1 MFRCIV
7 DFISSRRTRTAA
19 PVLWIVSRLAG
30 AALFG
35 IASAG
40 PSLAHD
46 ALPTAAQ
53 PNGWTYPF
61 ACCSG
66 YDCREVSKKAI
77 SERPEGYV
85 ILGTGEVLPYT
96 DTRVKNSP
104 DGEFHWCSVAGA
116 NNGRTICL
124 FVPPRGY

>member
-1 MFRCIV
+1 MFRYIV
-7 DFISSRRTRTAA
+7 DFVSSRRTRTVVPAR
-19 PVLWIVSRLAG
+19 WIVSRLAG
-30 AALFG
+30 VVLLG
-35 IASAG
+35 IAWAG
-40 PSLAHD
+40 PGLAHD
-46 ALPTAAQ
+46 AMPTAAQ

-85 ILGTGEVLPYT
+85 ILGTGEVLSYT

-104 DGEFHWCSVAGA
+104 DGAFHWCSVAGA

>member
-1 MFRCIV
+1 MFRNLKDLISPRRAAIV
-7 DFISSRRTRTAA
+7 ASWTA
-19 PVLWIVSRLAG
+19 WRLAG
-30 AALFG
+30 LALLG
-35 IASAG
+35 IVPAG
-40 PSLAHD
+40 PGLAHD
-46 ALPTAAQ
+46 AMPSAAQ
-53 PNGWTYPF
+53 PRGWSYPF

-85 ILGTGEVLPYT
+85 ILGTGEVLAYT
-96 DTRVKNSP
+96 DARVKNSP
-104 DGEFHWCSVAGA
+104 DGAFHWCSVAGA

>member
-1 MFRCIV
+1 MFRYFV
-7 DFISSRRTRTAA
+7 DFVSPRRTWTVA
-19 PVLWIVSRLAG
+19 PARWIVSRLAG
-30 AALFG
+30 LVLLA
-35 IASAG
+35 IAPAG
-40 PSLAHD
+40 QGLAHD

-53 PNGWTYPF
+53 PRGWSYPF

-85 ILGTGEVLPYT
+85 ILGTGEVLAYT
-96 DTRVKNSP
+96 DARVKNSP